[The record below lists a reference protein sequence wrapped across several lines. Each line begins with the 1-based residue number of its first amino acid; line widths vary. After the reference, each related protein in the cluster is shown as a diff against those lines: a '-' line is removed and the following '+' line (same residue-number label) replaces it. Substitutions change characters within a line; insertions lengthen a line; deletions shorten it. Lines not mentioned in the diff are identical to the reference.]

1 MIAELV
7 RQNRSCRRFYQNH
20 AVDPDTLKYLA
31 DLGRLSASGANLQ
44 PLKYILSCNSERN
57 QQIFSC
63 LAWAGYLKDWPG
75 PEEGEKPAAY
85 IVVLRDSAISQ
96 DAGCDHGI
104 AAQSILLAARKK
116 GIAGCMLGSINRD
129 RLSEKLKIPSHL
141 KILIVVALGKP
152 KEEVV
157 IDNVKE
163 SGSIKYWRD
172 DKDIHHV
179 PKRTLEDVVIAMYSS
194 S

>member
-20 AVDPDTLKYLA
+20 AVDLDTLKYLA

-104 AAQSILLAARKK
+104 AAQSILLAAREK

-129 RLSEKLKIPSHL
+129 KLTEKLKIPSHL
-141 KILIVVALGKP
+141 KILIVIALGKP

-172 DKDIHHV
+172 DKDVHHV
-179 PKRTLEDVVIAMYSS
+179 PKRTLEEVVIAMYSS